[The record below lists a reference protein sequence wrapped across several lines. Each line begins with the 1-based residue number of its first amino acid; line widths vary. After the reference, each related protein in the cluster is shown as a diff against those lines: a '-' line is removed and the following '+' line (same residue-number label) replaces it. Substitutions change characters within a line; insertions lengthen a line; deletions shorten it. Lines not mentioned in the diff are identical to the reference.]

1 MAGVQGRFF
10 FFGHR
15 GQKGVVGIVQI
26 KAKLGEIT

>member
-1 MAGVQGRFF
+1 MAGVKGG

-15 GQKGVVGIVQI
+15 GQKEVAGIVQI